1 MITIVKDGVKI
12 LCSKNTYESMYKR
25 LGYEVLGEQKP
36 KVEFKKEEIKE
47 EPKEEIKKAD
57 EKKIKGKK

>member
-25 LGYEVLGEQKP
+25 LGYEVLNETKP
-36 KVEFKKEEIKE
+36 KVQVKNETQKEEVIKT
-47 EPKEEIKKAD
+47 D
-57 EKKIKGKK
+57 EKKTKSKK